1 MAEERAVHPRD
12 AVAGPLVPPWQWL
25 ARQLRRQW
33 TDPVDSV
40 CWVVFC
46 VSLPLALA
54 ALMPEGS
61 GLASFVEITPLHGVA
76 ETVAIVVAML
86 VFGVTWNAY
95 SSERSGN
102 LVILACALF
111 SAALVDLADMFTFD
125 DVWNRPLASPGPQVD
140 FTLPANIIAAVALL
154 IVSLRRPMPLH
165 SPFARYGILAASL
178 LIVVPVYAIVFLS
191 GPAVQLA
198 FAGGAQMASL
208 EPQAEALIAALML
221 VPAVRFYRAARRSR
235 SEEAAG
241 MFGATCMFLLAQLGF
256 ALYSQAD
263 GGFNL
268 LGHAYKIAAYTFIY
282 RAVFIVSVK
291 EPFDRLRAAERRNRL
306 ANELLERMFESIHV
320 LVAYLDRDMNF
331 VRVNAAYAG
340 ADGRPP
346 EFFSGKNHFAL
357 YPHAENEAIF
367 RRVVETGEPYS
378 VSAKPFSYP
387 EHPERGTTYWD
398 WHIEPVKDAEG
409 RVQAIVLSLLDVTQR
424 VRHEEILGASLED
437 SIQAI
442 AATVES
448 RDPYTAGHQR
458 RVATLAAAIAHE
470 LRLSEGRIRGL
481 HLAATIHDL
490 GKIHIPAEI
499 LTKPGRLTPI
509 EFEMMKLHPQAGY
522 DIVKDIKF
530 PWPIAQIILQHH
542 ERLDGSGYPKG
553 LKGDAILLEAKI
565 LAVADVAE
573 SMMSHRP
580 YRPALGLGAAA
591 AEVGRGR
598 GTAFDPAVV
607 DAFATVIRNGSFS
620 FDAPQP
626 G

>member
-1 MAEERAVHPRD
+1 MAVEPTIPPDALGAGTLAPRR
-12 AVAGPLVPPWQWL
+12 GWL
-25 ARQLRRQW
+25 ARHLRRQW
-33 TDPVDSV
+33 ADPVDSV

-46 VSLPLALA
+46 IALPLVLA
-54 ALMPEGS
+54 VLMPPGS
-61 GLASFVEITPLHGVA
+61 GLAAIVDVGPLHNVG
-76 ETVAIVVAML
+76 ETAAIVVAML

-95 SSERSGN
+95 SNERSGN

-111 SAALVDLADMFTFD
+111 SAALVDLADMLVLD
-125 DVWNRPLASPGPQVD
+125 DVWNRPLSAPGPQVD
-140 FTLPANIIAAVALL
+140 FTLPSNIVAAVGLL
-154 IVSLRRPMPLH
+154 IVSLRRPRPLH
-165 SPFARYGILAASL
+165 SPLARYWILAASL
-178 LIVVPVYAIVFLS
+178 LIVIPVYGVVFLS
-191 GPAVQLA
+191 GPAAQLA
-198 FAGGAQMASL
+198 LSSGVEMMRL
-208 EPQAEALIAALML
+208 ERQAEAAIALALL
-221 VPAVRFYRAARRSR
+221 LPAARFYLDARRLR

-241 MFGATCMFLLAQLGF
+241 MFGATCMFLLAQIGF

-263 GGFNL
+263 DGFNL
-268 LGHAYKIAAYTFIY
+268 MGHAYKVAAYGFIY

-291 EPFDRLRAAERRNRL
+291 EPFDRLRAAERHNRL
-306 ANELLERMFESIHV
+306 TNELLERMFESIHV
-320 LVAYLDRDMNF
+320 LVAYLDREMSF
-331 VRVNAAYAG
+331 VRVNSAYAA

-346 EFFSGKNHFAL
+346 EFFVGKKHFEL
-357 YPHAENEAIF
+357 YPHPENEMIF
-367 RRVVETGEPYS
+367 RRVVETGQPYS
-378 VSAKPFSYP
+378 VYAKPFSYP
-387 EHPERGTTYWD
+387 EHPERGTSYWD
-398 WHIEPVKDAEG
+398 WHIEPVKDVDG

-458 RVATLAAAIAHE
+458 RVATLAVAIARE
-470 LRLSEGRIRGL
+470 LGMAEGRIRGL

-499 LTKPGRLTPI
+499 LTKPGRLTAI

-542 ERLDGSGYPKG
+542 ERADGTGYPKG
-553 LKGDAILLEAKI
+553 LKGDAILLEARI

-580 YRPALGLGAAA
+580 YRAALGLDAAV
-591 AEVGRGR
+591 AEVTRGR
-598 GTAFDPAVV
+598 GTAFDPPVV
-607 DAFATVIRNGSFS
+607 DAFVRLIRDARFS
-620 FDAPQP
+620 FDAQQRR
-626 G
+626 